1 MLGILLEP
9 GKDLSLLGCHEVGHG
24 AEERRGNGLVPII
37 LALPLPGSA
46 QIGGDLARDALF
58 ADTITLEGQAQKGD
72 SLFGRWRP
80 GMAELAENRR
90 ALELFSLGNVRYE
103 ASLRFGCLPEAQD
116 VARAGPG
123 IELPL
128 AEQTLKHGGVQQ
140 VGALRSSP
148 NGQGYLHGNKR
159 SRVSLDGSEQA
170 KRGPRSNQLAESA

>member
-46 QIGGDLARDALF
+46 QVGGDLARDALF

-103 ASLRFGCLPEAQD
+103 ASLRDRAASCGANAETWRSAAGRRSAL
-116 VARAGPG
+116 VAKWPRIPAWQQKVPCESRWQRAGETWP
-123 IELPL
+123 
-128 AEQTLKHGGVQQ
+128 A
-140 VGALRSSP
+140 
-148 NGQGYLHGNKR
+148 
-159 SRVSLDGSEQA
+159 
-170 KRGPRSNQLAESA
+170 